1 VTLEIRVMAMTAHSR
16 FSRLRRLASGATL
29 RIAAALASAVLASSC
44 ATTGDELPARSA
56 PDSADTSAALAVP
69 AAGATLVASAPA
81 AAHAQGREPA
91 LSAMLVARFRIRQA
105 SAQRI
110 IHAVYQA
117 SGDSHIPAS
126 LILAVIAT
134 ESGFNARARSTAG
147 AAGLMQVLP
156 RWHADLIARLKP
168 DQDLFDPEPNI
179 DIGTRIL
186 KRYLDDANGD
196 ITLALQRYSGGTRGY
211 QGRIDGYWRSFAAWP
226 GPADSPL
233 RAPTPTPPFSA

>member
-1 VTLEIRVMAMTAHSR
+1 MAMTAHAR
-16 FSRLRRLASGATL
+16 FSRLSRFASGATL
-29 RIAAALASAVLASSC
+29 LIGAAVASVVLASSC
-44 ATTGDELPARSA
+44 ATTGDELPAHNA
-56 PDSADTSAALAVP
+56 PDTGVALAAP
-69 AAGATLVASAPA
+69 TAGATRVASAPA
-81 AAHAQGREPA
+81 AAHGLSREPA
-91 LSAMLVARFRIRQA
+91 LSAMLVARFRIRRDN
-105 SAQRI
+105 AQRI

-156 RWHADLIARLKP
+156 RCHADLIAHLKP
-168 DQDLFDPEPNI
+168 NQDLFDPEPNI

-186 KRYLDDANGD
+186 KRYLDDAGGD

-211 QGRIDGYWRSFAAWP
+211 QGRIDVYWRSFAAWP

-233 RAPTPTPPFSA
+233 RAPASTPPFSA

>member
-1 VTLEIRVMAMTAHSR
+1 MAMTAHSR
-16 FSRLRRLASGATL
+16 FSRLRRLTSGATL

-44 ATTGDELPARSA
+44 ATTGDTLPARNA
-56 PDSADTSAALAVP
+56 PDSDVAMAGPSS
-69 AAGATLVASAPA
+69 GATLVGPVPA
-81 AAHAQGREPA
+81 AAHGQGHEPA

-156 RWHADLIARLKP
+156 RYHADLMIARLKP
-168 DQDLFDPEPNI
+168 HQNLFDPEPNI

-211 QGRIDGYWRSFAAWP
+211 QGRIEGYWRSFAAWP
-226 GPADSPL
+226 GPADSSLHAPL
-233 RAPTPTPPFSA
+233 STAPFSA

>member
-1 VTLEIRVMAMTAHSR
+1 VTLEIRVMAMTAHSS
-16 FSRLRRLASGATL
+16 FSRLRRWASGATL
-29 RIAAALASAVLASSC
+29 RIGAALASAVLASSC
-44 ATTGDELPARSA
+44 ATIGDEPARNAPDTGD
-56 PDSADTSAALAVP
+56 TNVALA
-69 AAGATLVASAPA
+69 AATAGATLVGSAPA
-81 AAHAQGREPA
+81 ATHGLGREPA

-110 IHAVYQA
+110 ISAVYQA

-147 AAGLMQVLP
+147 ASGLMQILP
-156 RWHADLIARLKP
+156 RCHADLIAHMKP
-168 DQDLFDPEPNI
+168 HQDLFDPEPNI

-211 QGRIDGYWRSFAAWP
+211 QGRIDVYWRSFAAWP

-233 RAPTPTPPFSA
+233 RAPTSTPPFSA